1 MTCSR
6 SPSIWPGCI
15 LAACDRALPLP
26 QQLPMLTG
34 GAGSPSRRLPTLPIW
49 SAPGPASIVR
59 KPSPQ
64 ELPLT
69 GRVSVGVNLDDEQ
82 ASSIGTGEID
92 ALRSEQLESTRK
104 LVRPI
109 HPNLD
114 KVRFRLPPPICPLK
128 HLRRP
133 STSCERAPAF
143 LPGLPRHAMPCALY
157 SGLPICPVRFPPRKS
172 CRRASRIHTDLASP

>member
-1 MTCSR
+1 MT
-6 SPSIWPGCI
+6 
-15 LAACDRALPLP
+15 
-26 QQLPMLTG
+26 
-34 GAGSPSRRLPTLPIW
+34 
-49 SAPGPASIVR
+49 
-59 KPSPQ
+59 
-64 ELPLT
+64 
-69 GRVSVGVNLDDEQ
+69 VGVNLDDEQ

-114 KVRFRLPPPICPLK
+114 KVRTRWPPPLRRLK

-157 SGLPICPVRFPPRKS
+157 SGLPISVQSDFLHARAADVQAVYKLIWPP
-172 CRRASRIHTDLASP
+172 P